1 MKPGSQYEF
10 LDERRAR
17 DSVYLLPFFCDIYLW
32 RSRDEEAEVGS
43 WKGWKRSVKKL
54 KL

>member
-10 LDERRAR
+10 LDERGQGNRFTPC
-17 DSVYLLPFFCDIYLW
+17 PFFVIYIYG
-32 RSRDEEAEVGS
+32 EAGMKKLEVGS

>member
-1 MKPGSQYEF
+1 M
-10 LDERRAR
+10 AR
-17 DSVYLLPFFCDIYLW
+17 ESVYTLPFFCDIYG
-32 RSRDEEAEVGS
+32 EAGMKKLEVGS